1 MTKVPLPGAA
11 ANTSDGHSAGSH
23 GAASE
28 EPTDRVS
35 EVIWSGNSLPDEYFE
50 SFGLSLRLPVMKD
63 GEKLYFTVSQR
74 SASLGGA
81 WMNWSYVPG
90 VANSGPEG
98 NPAPFVTFQSV
109 SKPVN
114 GSSAADN
121 ATAKATSGTFS
132 SFAKSTGWMVVAAAL
147 LL

>member
-11 ANTSDGHSAGSH
+11 ANGSDAHAAGSH
-23 GAASE
+23 GSASE
-28 EPTDRVS
+28 NPTDRVS

-63 GEKLYFTVSQR
+63 GDKLYLSVSQR

-98 NPAPFVTFQSV
+98 YPAPFVTFQSA
-109 SKPVN
+109 STPTN
-114 GSSAADN
+114 GSASSN
-121 ATAKATSGTFS
+121 TTAKATSGAFS
-132 SFAKSTGWMVVAAAL
+132 SFTTSMGWMVVAAAL
-147 LL
+147 SL

>member
-1 MTKVPLPGAA
+1 MNRVPLPGAA
-11 ANTSDGHSAGSH
+11 INATGAHSAGSH
-23 GAASE
+23 GASSE

-50 SFGLSLRLPVMKD
+50 SFGLSLRLPAMKD
-63 GEKLYFTVSQR
+63 GEKLYLSVSQR

-98 NPAPFVTFQSV
+98 YPAPFVTFQSA
-109 SKPVN
+109 STPVN
-114 GSSAADN
+114 GSTSSN
-121 ATAKATSGTFS
+121 TTAKATSGAFS
-132 SFAKSTGWMVVAAAL
+132 SFARSMGWMVVAAAL